1 MTTYNI
7 LSTMISNR
15 DAVPKVLTDSYVA
28 GGHVLASEGYVQTH
42 GAADAAGTTYRM
54 FSIPSNA
61 RVEGMKFSN
70 DVLATG
76 CTVDVGVWWPT
87 YIPVGAGLLSSIAS
101 TVIHTTLFASVLN
114 CSAAA
119 ADTNILNQSLANGIA
134 TQELPL
140 WAAAGLAS
148 DPMIE
153 LDIVVY
159 VAAAVAQQGYIGLK
173 ASYAK

>member
-7 LSTMISNR
+7 LSTAISNR
-15 DAVPKVLTDSYVA
+15 DATPKVLTDAFVA
-28 GGHVLASEGYVQTH
+28 GGQVSASEGYVQTH

-54 FSIPSNA
+54 VSIPSSA
-61 RVEGMKFSN
+61 RIEGVKFSN
-70 DVLATG
+70 DALATS

-87 YIPVGAGLLSSIAS
+87 YIPIGSGLSASIAS

-114 CSAAA
+114 CSASA

-140 WAAAGLAS
+140 WSAAGLAS
-148 DPMIE
+148 DPNMD

-159 VAAAVAQQGYIGLK
+159 VAVAVAQQGYIGLK
-173 ASYAK
+173 VSYAK